1 MLNSYIMSPPE
12 VWGPAVWRLFHT
24 LIEKMNPELYSHVIG
39 STFGM
44 IVQICKV
51 LPCPECSKDAS
62 SFLAKINLK
71 DYKTKDEFKNMLY
84 LFHNWVN
91 AKKRKPLF
99 NHAYMNIYS
108 KFNLTFVIK
117 DFISKYNTK
126 GNMKL
131 LTESFQRGF
140 VVKNLMS
147 WFKTYYRAFIRPSPI
162 INMIN
167 NNSQQLEAIQEEPL
181 VEEPL
186 VEEPLVKEENIV
198 EPLVEEPLVEEPLV
212 EEPLV
217 EEKNIVEEPL
227 LEEPLVEEHLVEE
240 ENNVEES
247 YTEEILI
254 TDEVQ
259 MDESFKV
266 EEASILIQEPV
277 AIEEPII
284 IQQPKKKRN
293 NKKKNNLNEP

>member
-1 MLNSYIMSPPE
+1 MSPPE

-71 DYKTKDEFKNMLY
+71 DYKTKYEFKNMLY

-108 KFNLTFVIK
+108 NFNLIFVIK

-131 LTESFQRGF
+131 LAESFQRGF
-140 VVKNLMS
+140 VVKNLIA
-147 WFKTYYRAFIRPSPI
+147 WFKTHSRAFIRPQPI
-162 INMIN
+162 INIIN
-167 NNSQQLEAIQEEPL
+167 NNSEQLEPIQEETNEKPLVEENIVEEEPL
-181 VEEPL
+181 VEE
-186 VEEPLVKEENIV
+186 
-198 EPLVEEPLVEEPLV
+198 
-212 EEPLV
+212 
-217 EEKNIVEEPL
+217 
-227 LEEPLVEEHLVEE
+227 
-240 ENNVEES
+240 
-247 YTEEILI
+247 TEEILI
-254 TDEVQ
+254 TDEYQ
-259 MDESFKV
+259 LDESFKV
-266 EEASILIQEPV
+266 EEVSILIQEPLV
-277 AIEEPII
+277 NEEPTV
-284 IQQPKKKRN
+284 IQKPKKKRKG
-293 NKKKNNLNEP
+293 KK

>member
-24 LIEKMNPELYSHVIG
+24 LIEKMNPELYPHVIT

-99 NHAYMNIYS
+99 NYAYMNIYS
-108 KFNLTFVIK
+108 NFNLTFVIK
-117 DFISKYNTK
+117 DFIAKYNTK

-131 LTESFQRGF
+131 LAESFQRGF
-140 VVKNLMS
+140 VVKNLIT
-147 WFKTYYRAFIRPSPI
+147 WFKTYYRAFIRPPPI
-162 INMIN
+162 INIIN
-167 NNSQQLEAIQEEPL
+167 NNSQQLETIEEQTNEEPL
-181 VEEPL
+181 AEEEKISEEP
-186 VEEPLVKEENIV
+186 
-198 EPLVEEPLVEEPLV
+198 
-212 EEPLV
+212 
-217 EEKNIVEEPL
+217 
-227 LEEPLVEEHLVEE
+227 HVEE
-240 ENNVEES
+240 ENNVEEPLAEEPHVEETDSTEES

-254 TDEVQ
+254 KDEVQ

-266 EEASILIQEPV
+266 EEVSISIQEPV
-277 AIEEPII
+277 VIEEPTV
-284 IQQPKKKRN
+284 IQKPKKKRN

>member
-1 MLNSYIMSPPE
+1 MSPPE

-24 LIEKMNPELYSHVIG
+24 LIEKMNPEFYSHVIG

-51 LPCPECSKDAS
+51 LPCPECSRDAS
-62 SFLAKINLK
+62 SFLAKIKLK

-84 LFHNWVN
+84 LFHNMVN

-99 NHAYMNIYS
+99 NHAHMNIYS
-108 KFNLTFVIK
+108 NFNLTFVIN

-131 LTESFQRGF
+131 LAESFQRGF
-140 VVKNLMS
+140 VVKNLIT
-147 WFKTYYRAFIRPSPI
+147 WFKTYSRAFIRPPVI
-162 INMIN
+162 NNMIN
-167 NNSQQLEAIQEEPL
+167 NNSQQLEAIQKEPL
-181 VEEPL
+181 VED
-186 VEEPLVKEENIV
+186 PLVKKENIVEEENIV
-198 EPLVEEPLVEEPLV
+198 EKE
-212 EEPLV
+212 
-217 EEKNIVEEPL
+217 NIVEEAL
-227 LEEPLVEEHLVEE
+227 LEE

-266 EEASILIQEPV
+266 EVSTSIQDPV
-277 AIEEPII
+277 VIEEPNV
-284 IQQPKKKRN
+284 IQKPKKK
-293 NKKKNNLNEP
+293 KKGKK